1 MIMDLNSIIA
11 VLTLGIP
18 VLILIILLPPILE
31 LKKQKDESSHVI
43 MDNIS
48 EGQIQIANIE
58 NEQRFDRAIIQPL
71 VKIIAV
77 LPNLEV

>member
-71 VKIIAV
+71 AKIIAV

>member
-1 MIMDLNSIIA
+1 M
-11 VLTLGIP
+11 
-18 VLILIILLPPILE
+18 LLPTVLE
-31 LKKQKDESSHVI
+31 LKTRKDESPRII

-58 NEQRFDRAIIQPL
+58 NEQRFDSAITRPL
-71 VKIIAV
+71 AKIIEV